1 MTPKNLQY
9 LLSALSLSLTLATGL
24 SANGASLTL
33 VIGILATQA
42 IALSLLLWWALPR
55 WSAQTGGLATWRIQL
70 FYVVLVTLIALAILL
85 RNANMLTLS
94 AVMSAVFFI
103 FKNQV
108 D

>member
-9 LLSALSLSLTLATGL
+9 LLSALSLSLTLAMGL
-24 SANGASLTL
+24 SANADSLTL
-33 VIGILATQA
+33 VIGILAAQA

-55 WSAQTGGLATWRIQL
+55 WMAQAGALPLWRVQV
-70 FYVVLVTLIALAILL
+70 FYAVLVTFIGLAILT
-85 RNANMLTLS
+85 RNANLLTLS